1 MKIVYLDTS
10 AIIKR
15 YVQES
20 GSEVV
25 AFLYSKA
32 WLGEG
37 KIAFSLWNI
46 GEVLGVLDKYY
57 KRGWL
62 TSGDYELARRE
73 FLGETLKMLRL
84 RLLNIIPL
92 KPPLIVESWKLVEKH
107 RIHQADALQ
116 IASSKLAA
124 AEEFYTADKTLCEV
138 ASEEKLNTRCLV

>member
-1 MKIVYLDTS
+1 MRIVYLDTS

-25 AFLYSKA
+25 ASIYSKA

-37 KIAFSLWNI
+37 RIAFSLWNI
-46 GEVLGVLDKYY
+46 GEALGVLDKYY
-57 KRGWL
+57 RRGWL

-84 RLLNIIPL
+84 RLLSIIPL
-92 KPPLIVESWKLVEKH
+92 KPSLIVESWKLVEKH
-107 RIHQADALQ
+107 RIYQADALQ
-116 IASSKLAA
+116 IASSKLIN
-124 AEEFYTADKTLCEV
+124 AEEFYTADEVLCEV
-138 ASEEKLNTRCLV
+138 ADEEKLNTRCLV

>member
-1 MKIVYLDTS
+1 MRIVYLDTS

-25 AFLYSKA
+25 ASLYSKA
-32 WLGEG
+32 WLGEA

-57 KRGWL
+57 KYGWL
-62 TSGDYELARRE
+62 TRGDYDLARRE

-84 RLLNIIPL
+84 RLLSIIPL
-92 KPPLIVESWKLVEKH
+92 KPLSN
-107 RIHQADALQ
+107 
-116 IASSKLAA
+116 S
-124 AEEFYTADKTLCEV
+124 
-138 ASEEKLNTRCLV
+138 